1 MYTEA
6 YGAARA
12 EESLLTA
19 RLLRPLLNDVAPDAV
34 AVDIS
39 KSGTKVVWTS
49 ANPKYDFSS
58 VNYLPSIFEYQL
70 GEPQPRSLL
79 RSQLVAVDRLQ
90 VGVDKVEYPDG
101 QLAIFKYNPHSSG
114 HHMWH
119 EIQVLA
125 QVGGHPH
132 ILPLDALVLEEV
144 TGQGVVGFTSRFVPG
159 GTLEDRRQFKLKW
172 LHELMGVIDHV
183 NFQHGISH
191 QDIANRNVLIDPDT
205 DSALL
210 FDFGHSQPVGRVVTL
225 ASRNDAKGLLVLV
238 YHLVTRDPRYDV
250 YYLHD
255 VDETELEDRVRWK
268 KHADVELDCDLDVL
282 FSELMAWVRKRRNGP
297 QPTAAVPSNPV
308 IIPTCPKGPKDVAG
322 DDAINLAGTLAWVR
336 TLHGRPNLCWRRP
349 KRKDIDKSRRL
360 LATGRYADEEPIAP
374 QCVAA
379 DLTLGFPQPPKQ
391 SLEPSTKSQPLVN
404 GYDKQ
409 SKRTIEQACGG
420 DNNNGTVSGKPAK
433 RRVKR

>member
-1 MYTEA
+1 MCTEA
-6 YGAARA
+6 YGAAHA

-19 RLLRPLLNDVAPDAV
+19 RLLRPLLHGVAPEVV

-58 VNYLPSIFEYQL
+58 VKYLPSVFRYQL

-90 VGVDKVEYPDG
+90 VGVEKVEYPDG

-125 QVGGHPH
+125 RVGGHPH

-159 GTLEDRRQFKLKW
+159 GTLEDRRQLKLKW
-172 LHELMGVIDHV
+172 LRELMGVIDHV

-191 QDIANRNVLIDPDT
+191 QDIASRNFLIYPDT

-210 FDFGHSQPVGRVVTL
+210 FDFGHSQPVGRMVTL
-225 ASRNDAKGLLVLV
+225 ASRDDAKGLLVSV
-238 YHLVTRDPRYDV
+238 YYLVTRDPRYDV

-255 VDETELEDRVRWK
+255 VDETELDDRARWK

-297 QPTAAVPSNPV
+297 QPTHEGTPHQVA
-308 IIPTCPKGPKDVAG
+308 IPMYPKGPADRVG
-322 DDAINLAGTLAWVR
+322 HDMVNLTNATAWQR
-336 TLHGRPNLCWRRP
+336 SLHGRPNLCWRRP

-379 DLTLGFPQPPKQ
+379 DLTLVFPQPPKQ
-391 SLEPSTKSQPLVN
+391 SLEPSAKSQQPLVD
-404 GYDKQ
+404 GV
-409 SKRTIEQACGG
+409 RE
-420 DNNNGTVSGKPAK
+420 AK
-433 RRVKR
+433 ARDGVE